1 MQAIHLSEFVT
12 SLAALR
18 PSIVSLLQPSPTT
31 LIIQVTHVSPTH
43 VDILYAQGKHQNN
56 RRHAKPPFVLGMDF
70 AGTVILAPQESEYVK
85 GDRVYGSHFGA
96 FAEFV
101 GIDIRNRT
109 GSIRKVPRHWTN
121 EEACAVG
128 ASGAISLGCF
138 LRAGGI
144 KKDDWVLV
152 TGASGGLGV
161 IACQIARA
169 MGGKVIALVGDEAG
183 EKASVL
189 KQVGV
194 EAFVSYNEKGWESK
208 VQEISGGGVAIVY
221 DGVGMVERGLRCCK
235 FGGTVVVVGF
245 AGRGGDM
252 EELKVNRILLKGAGV
267 IGYVSLATLLIP
279 IHIGYFRARADLS
292 CSASV
297 NTVVTLQLKRNKYGQ
312 ILTAWWKAV
321 PFTR

>member
-12 SLAALR
+12 SLAAIR
-18 PSIVSLLQPSPTT
+18 PSTVPLLEPSPTT
-31 LIIQVTHVSPTH
+31 LIIRVTHVSPTH

-70 AGTVILAPQESEYVK
+70 AGIVSTAPRGSEYVK

-101 GIDIRNRT
+101 GIDIRNPAS
-109 GSIRKVPRHWTN
+109 SIRKVPRNWTN
-121 EEACAVG
+121 EQACAVG
-128 ASGAISLGCF
+128 ASGAISLGCY

-144 KKDDWVLV
+144 KRDDWVLV

-161 IACQIARA
+161 IACQIAQA
-169 MGGKVIALVGDEAG
+169 MGGKVIALVDEETG

-189 KQVGV
+189 RQVGV
-194 EAFVSYNEKGWESK
+194 EAFVSYNEKAWESK
-208 VQEISGGGVAIVY
+208 VHDISRGGVAIVY
-221 DGVGMVERGLRCCK
+221 DGVGLVERGLRCCK
-235 FGGTVVVVGF
+235 FGGTVVIVGF
-245 AGRGGDM
+245 AGRGGNM

-279 IHIGYFRARADLS
+279 TY
-292 CSASV
+292 
-297 NTVVTLQLKRNKYGQ
+297 
-312 ILTAWWKAV
+312 
-321 PFTR
+321 